1 MNRFTA
7 ALLALVLAAPLAF
20 AQTSA
25 GLKLSDIKAQ
35 GAKQLTVD
43 EMRELL
49 PGAKV
54 KRMTKAGSTHCWEN
68 SADGTFVASSDGRG
82 STKQVPGR
90 GKGNWHLA
98 DNGTYCVIIE
108 WSIATDQWCRYL
120 FKVGD
125 KYYGASSVSND
136 AADVFEYEFSK

>member
-1 MNRFTA
+1 MNKLAA
-7 ALLALVLAAPLAF
+7 ALLALVVAAPLAF
-20 AQTSA
+20 GQTSA
-25 GLKLSDIKAQ
+25 DLKLGDIKAQ
-35 GAKQLTVD
+35 GAKQLTVE

-54 KRMTKAGSTHCWEN
+54 KRMTKTGSTHFWEN

-82 STKQVPGR
+82 STRQVPGR

-108 WSIATDQWCRYL
+108 WKNTTDQGCRYL

-125 KYYGASSVSND
+125 KYYGAGSVSND
-136 AADVFEYEFSK
+136 AANVTEYEFSK